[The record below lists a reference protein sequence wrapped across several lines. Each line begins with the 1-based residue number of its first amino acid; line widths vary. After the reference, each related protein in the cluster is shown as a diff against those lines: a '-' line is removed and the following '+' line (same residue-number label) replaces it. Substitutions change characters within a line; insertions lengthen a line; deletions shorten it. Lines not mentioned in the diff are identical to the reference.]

1 MIRISHKH
9 DVYGIFFNYIGKFF
23 EFSYIIKTLRGV
35 HTSRKRKM
43 AASGRA
49 TARVWQAKLF
59 AYSYFIH
66 EL

>member
-35 HTSRKRKM
+35 RTSRKRKM

-49 TARVWQAKLF
+49 SSRDFGPPKSLF
-59 AYSYFIH
+59 
-66 EL
+66 